1 MGLLFGKVNVDD
13 KDLKM
18 IQVIVVEIC
27 KAIKEV
33 AAGMKA
39 IAAAI
44 EKKQLTL
51 K

>member
-18 IQVIVVEIC
+18 IQVIVATVC
-27 KAIKEV
+27 KSVDRV
-33 AAGMKA
+33 AAGLNA
-39 IAAAI
+39 IAVAVS
-44 EKKQLTL
+44 KKQLTL